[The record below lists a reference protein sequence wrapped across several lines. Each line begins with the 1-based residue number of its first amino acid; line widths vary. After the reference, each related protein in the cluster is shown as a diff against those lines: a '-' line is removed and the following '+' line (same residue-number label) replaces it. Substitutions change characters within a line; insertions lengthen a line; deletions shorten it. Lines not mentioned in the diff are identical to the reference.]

1 MKFTRRDA
9 AKLLALPVLF
19 HASKQVFPEAAAASR
34 TDPAFREAVQA
45 AMLEYIDAAKIK
57 GYSLIFDPIKGD
69 FVKARFK
76 KLHNNLSLV
85 ADSFY
90 VSCADYET
98 EDGKLLD
105 VDFMVAE
112 QDGFYA
118 VFQSVIHMRDGKLRG
133 EHMEDSKLIF
143 AKSSGCCAAQCGATC
158 GAKCGATC
166 GAKCGATCGATCG
179 AKCGASS

>member
-57 GYSLIFDPIKGD
+57 GYSLIFDPIKGG

-98 EDGKLLD
+98 EDGKLPAGCKAQSD
-105 VDFMVAE
+105 VLGIKVAANLAPVLLSWTSPCPQAQIGLT
-112 QDGFYA
+112 QDKNI
-118 VFQSVIHMRDGKLRG
+118 Q
-133 EHMEDSKLIF
+133 
-143 AKSSGCCAAQCGATC
+143 KSSMPENQDLIE
-158 GAKCGATC
+158 
-166 GAKCGATCGATCG
+166 
-179 AKCGASS
+179 SNSPE

>member
-19 HASKQVFPEAAAASR
+19 HASKTAFPEAAAAPPR
-34 TDPAFREAVQA
+34 DPAFREAVQA

-57 GYSLIFDPIKGD
+57 GYSLIFDPLKGG

-76 KLHNNLSLV
+76 KLHNNLALV

-98 EDGKLLD
+98 EDGSLLD

-112 QDGFYA
+112 QYGFYA
-118 VFQSVIHMRDGKLRG
+118 VFQSVIHMRDGKLRDQANFA
-133 EHMEDSKLIF
+133 DSVRS
-143 AKSSGCCAAQCGATC
+143 AWNQTDQNSAC
-158 GAKCGATC
+158 
-166 GAKCGATCGATCG
+166 
-179 AKCGASS
+179 

>member
-19 HASKQVFPEAAAASR
+19 HANKQVFPEAAAASR

-57 GYSLIFDPIKGD
+57 EYSLSFDPIKGD
-69 FVKARFK
+69 IGKARFK

-158 GAKCGATC
+158 GAKCGAIC
-166 GAKCGATCGATCG
+166 GAKCGATCG